1 MADSAPPGM
10 TPDSAPDAL
19 QALARFAAEASDSAC
34 NERLSVHVADGV
46 LAMLAGQRT
55 DEGAAFKAFFART
68 EGRSLAGLSAMAA
81 SMRLSEID
89 DIHRASGVTA
99 SAIALPVALAM
110 HRLSPVA
117 PARFADAVMVGQTL
131 AVQLSLALGGA
142 SLMARGLWPSYLV
155 APFGAAATAG
165 RMLGLSPE
173 RMAHALAM
181 ALAQTPRIV
190 GRSTGERPA
199 RWLLFANAVRSG
211 CLAALAA
218 DDGVDGDVTLLSPA
232 WLQAVGGHAAGD
244 SSAHAQ
250 YLSLWRPQ
258 SVVHALSI
266 KPHCA
271 AKQTLS
277 AVHALQ
283 VLLQGGLQAS
293 AIESMELRV
302 PTAYAGM
309 IDREPPSASR
319 LASMVSVRWQLA
331 LTALAPALLDDVRR
345 VPTAQAQAL
354 NQFAAKVQVL
364 ADTEL
369 DPLYPATWPAHLV
382 VHAGGQRHEL
392 RVMDSKGDPALPMD
406 KAQVQD
412 KAWRVWGPSAEAE
425 LVTLALA
432 ASRDASALQVL
443 SEQLSD

>member
-1 MADSAPPGM
+1 MAEAAP
-10 TPDSAPDAL
+10 PDAL
-19 QALARFAAEASDSAC
+19 QALARFAAEASAESC
-34 NERLSVHVADGV
+34 LERLSVHVADGV

-55 DEGAAFKAFFART
+55 DEGAAFQAFFART

-81 SMRLSEID
+81 CMRLSEID
-89 DIHRASGVTA
+89 DIHRSSGVTA

-142 SLMARGLWPSYLV
+142 GLMARGLWPSYLV

-165 RMLGLSPE
+165 RMLGLNPE

-181 ALAQTPRIV
+181 ALAQTPRSV
-190 GRSTGERPA
+190 GRSTGDRPA

-211 CLAALAA
+211 CLAAMAA

-232 WLQAVGGHAAGD
+232 WLQAVGAD
-244 SSAHAQ
+244 SRAPAKNSSL
-250 YLSLWRPQ
+250 LSPQ
-258 SVVHALSI
+258 PVVHELSI

-283 VLLQGGLQAS
+283 ALLQGGLQAVDM
-293 AIESMELRV
+293 ESIELRV
-302 PTAYAGM
+302 PTAYAAM

-331 LTALAPALLDDVRR
+331 LAALAPSLLDDVRR
-345 VPTAQAQAL
+345 APTAQVQAL
-354 NQFAAKVQVL
+354 TQFADKVQVL
-364 ADTEL
+364 ADADL
-369 DPLYPATWPAHLV
+369 DALYPATWPAHLV
-382 VHAGGQRHEL
+382 VRAAGQRHEL
-392 RVMDSKGDPALPMD
+392 RAVDSTGDPALPMD
-406 KAQVQD
+406 RAQIQA

-425 LVTLALA
+425 LVTLAFA
-432 ASRDASALQVL
+432 ATSDADALQAVC
-443 SEQLSD
+443 ERLSD

>member
-1 MADSAPPGM
+1 M
-10 TPDSAPDAL
+10 TPDSPPDAL
-19 QALARFAAEASDSAC
+19 QALARFAAEASAAPC
-34 NERLSVHVADGV
+34 LERLSVHVADGV

-142 SLMARGLWPSYLV
+142 GLMARGLWPSYLV

-232 WLQAVGGHAAGD
+232 WLQVVGAD
-244 SSAHAQ
+244 SRAPAQ
-250 YLSLWRPQ
+250 NHSLLSPQ
-258 SVVHALSI
+258 PVVHELSI

-345 VPTAQAQAL
+345 APNAQAQAL
-354 NQFAAKVQVL
+354 SEFAAKVQVL

-369 DPLYPATWPAHLV
+369 DPLYPAAWPAHLV

-425 LVTLALA
+425 LVTLAFA
-432 ASRDASALQVL
+432 ATSDASALQVL
-443 SEQLSD
+443 SERLSD

>member
-1 MADSAPPGM
+1 
-10 TPDSAPDAL
+10 
-19 QALARFAAEASDSAC
+19 
-34 NERLSVHVADGV
+34 
-46 LAMLAGQRT
+46 
-55 DEGAAFKAFFART
+55 
-68 EGRSLAGLSAMAA
+68 
-81 SMRLSEID
+81 
-89 DIHRASGVTA
+89 
-99 SAIALPVALAM
+99 
-110 HRLSPVA
+110 
-117 PARFADAVMVGQTL
+117 
-131 AVQLSLALGGA
+131 
-142 SLMARGLWPSYLV
+142 MARGLWPSYLV

-181 ALAQTPRIV
+181 ALAQTPRSV

-218 DDGVDGDVTLLSPA
+218 ADGVDGDVTLLSPA
-232 WLQAVGGHAAGD
+232 WLEAVGEHSSGE

-250 YLSLWRPQ
+250 YLSLLLAQP
-258 SVVHALSI
+258 VVHALSI

-283 VLLQGGLQAS
+283 VLLKGGLQAS

-302 PTAYAGM
+302 PTAYAAM

-345 VPTAQAQAL
+345 APTAQAQAL

-364 ADTEL
+364 ADAEL
-369 DPLYPATWPAHLV
+369 DALYPAAWPAHLV
-382 VHAGGQRHEL
+382 VQAAGQQHEL
-392 RVMDSKGDPALPMD
+392 RVEDSMGDPALPMD
-406 KAQVQD
+406 RGQVQA
-412 KAWRVWGPSAEAE
+412 KAGRVWGPSAEAE
-425 LVTLALA
+425 LVTLAFA
-432 ASRDASALQVL
+432 ATSDAGALQAVC
-443 SEQLSD
+443 ERLSD

>member
-1 MADSAPPGM
+1 MAEAAP
-10 TPDSAPDAL
+10 PDAL
-19 QALARFAAEASDSAC
+19 QALARFAAEASAAPC
-34 NERLSVHVADGV
+34 LERLSVHVADGV

-55 DEGAAFKAFFART
+55 DEGAAFQAFFART

-81 SMRLSEID
+81 CMRLSEID
-89 DIHRASGVTA
+89 DIHRPSGVTA

-117 PARFADAVMVGQTL
+117 PARFADAVMVGQSL
-131 AVQLSLALGGA
+131 AVELSLALGGA
-142 SLMARGLWPSYLV
+142 GLMARGLWPSYLV

-181 ALAQTPRIV
+181 ALAQTPRSV

-211 CLAALAA
+211 CIAALAA
-218 DDGVDGDVTLLSPA
+218 ADGMDGDVTLLSPA
-232 WLQAVGGHAAGD
+232 WLQAVGGHAAEPAQGD
-244 SSAHAQ
+244 SGENHSASQHHP
-250 YLSLWRPQ
+250 LWRPQ
-258 SVVHALSI
+258 PVIDSLSI

-271 AKQTLS
+271 AKQTLA

-283 VLLQGGLQAS
+283 ALLQGGLQAS
-293 AIESMELRV
+293 AIESIELRV
-302 PTAYAGM
+302 PTAYAAM

-345 VPTAQAQAL
+345 APTAQAQAL
-354 NQFAAKVQVL
+354 TQFAAKVQVL
-364 ADTEL
+364 ADANL
-369 DPLYPATWPAHLV
+369 DALYPAAWPAHLV
-382 VHAGGQRHEL
+382 VRAAGQRHEL
-392 RVMDSKGDPALPMD
+392 RAVDSTGDPALPMD
-406 KAQVQD
+406 RAQVQA

-425 LVTLALA
+425 LVTLAFA
-432 ASRDASALQVL
+432 ATSDAGALQAVCEHL
-443 SEQLSD
+443 SA

>member
-10 TPDSAPDAL
+10 TPDSPPDAL

-34 NERLSVHVADGV
+34 SERLSVHVADGV

-89 DIHRASGVTA
+89 DIHRPSGVTA

-110 HRLSPVA
+110 HRLSPVS

-218 DDGVDGDVTLLSPA
+218 ADGVDGDVTLLSPA

-369 DPLYPATWPAHLV
+369 DPLYPAAWPAHLV
-382 VHAGGQRHEL
+382 VHAAGQRHEL

-425 LVTLALA
+425 LVTLAFA
-432 ASRDASALQVL
+432 ATSDASALQVL
-443 SEQLSD
+443 SERLSD

>member
-1 MADSAPPGM
+1 MAEAAP
-10 TPDSAPDAL
+10 PDAL
-19 QALARFAAEASDSAC
+19 QALARFAAEASAESC
-34 NERLSVHVADGV
+34 LERLSVHVADGV

-55 DEGAAFKAFFART
+55 DEGAAFQAFFART

-81 SMRLSEID
+81 CMRLSEID
-89 DIHRASGVTA
+89 DIHRSSGVTA

-142 SLMARGLWPSYLV
+142 GLMARGLWPSYLV

-165 RMLGLSPE
+165 RMLGLNPE

-181 ALAQTPRIV
+181 ALAQTPRSV

-211 CLAALAA
+211 CLAAMAA

-232 WLQAVGGHAAGD
+232 WLQAVGAD
-244 SSAHAQ
+244 SRAPAKNSSL
-250 YLSLWRPQ
+250 LSPQ
-258 SVVHALSI
+258 PVVHELSI

-283 VLLQGGLQAS
+283 ALLQGGLQAVDM
-293 AIESMELRV
+293 ESIELRV
-302 PTAYAGM
+302 PTAYAAM

-331 LTALAPALLDDVRR
+331 LTALAPSLLDDVRR
-345 VPTAQAQAL
+345 APTAQVQAL
-354 NQFAAKVQVL
+354 TQFAAKVQVL
-364 ADTEL
+364 ADADL
-369 DPLYPATWPAHLV
+369 DALYPAAWPAHLV
-382 VHAGGQRHEL
+382 VRAAGQRHEL
-392 RVMDSKGDPALPMD
+392 RVKDSTGDPALPMD
-406 KAQVQD
+406 RAQIQA

-425 LVTLALA
+425 LVTLAFA
-432 ASRDASALQVL
+432 ATSDADALQAVC
-443 SEQLSD
+443 ERLSD

>member
-1 MADSAPPGM
+1 MAEAAP
-10 TPDSAPDAL
+10 PDAL
-19 QALARFAAEASDSAC
+19 QALARFAAEASAAPC
-34 NERLSVHVADGV
+34 LERISVHVADGV

-68 EGRSLAGLSAMAA
+68 EGRNLAGLSAMAA
-81 SMRLSEID
+81 CMRLSEID
-89 DIHRASGVTA
+89 DIHRPSGVTA

-110 HRLSPVA
+110 QSLSPVA

-131 AVQLSLALGGA
+131 ATQLSLALGGA
-142 SLMARGLWPSYLV
+142 GLMVRGLWPSYLV

-181 ALAQTPRIV
+181 ALAQTPRSV

-218 DDGVDGDVTLLSPA
+218 ADGVDGDVTLLSPA
-232 WLQAVGGHAAGD
+232 WLQAVGEHSSGE

-250 YLSLWRPQ
+250 YLSLLLPQ
-258 SVVHALSI
+258 PVVHALSI

-283 VLLQGGLQAS
+283 VLLKGGLQAS

-302 PTAYAGM
+302 PTAYAAM

-331 LTALAPALLDDVRR
+331 LTALAPAQLDDVRR
-345 VPTAQAQAL
+345 APTAQARPKCRCWPMP
-354 NQFAAKVQVL
+354 NW
-364 ADTEL
+364 TRST
-369 DPLYPATWPAHLV
+369 PLPGPPAWWCMPPAS
-382 VHAGGQRHEL
+382 GTSCR
-392 RVMDSKGDPALPMD
+392 
-406 KAQVQD
+406 
-412 KAWRVWGPSAEAE
+412 
-425 LVTLALA
+425 
-432 ASRDASALQVL
+432 
-443 SEQLSD
+443 

>member
-1 MADSAPPGM
+1 MAEAAP
-10 TPDSAPDAL
+10 PDAL
-19 QALARFAAEASDSAC
+19 QALARFAAEASAAPC
-34 NERLSVHVADGV
+34 LERLSVHVADGV

-55 DEGAAFKAFFART
+55 DEGAAFQAFFART

-81 SMRLSEID
+81 CMRLSEID
-89 DIHRASGVTA
+89 DIHRPSGVTA

-117 PARFADAVMVGQTL
+117 PARFADAVMVGQSL
-131 AVQLSLALGGA
+131 AVELSLALGGA
-142 SLMARGLWPSYLV
+142 GLMARGLWPSYLV

-181 ALAQTPRIV
+181 ALAQTPRSV
-190 GRSTGERPA
+190 GRSTGDRPA
-199 RWLLFANAVRSG
+199 RWLLFANAVRAG
-211 CLAALAA
+211 CIAALAA
-218 DDGVDGDVTLLSPA
+218 ADGMDGDVTLLSPA
-232 WLQAVGGHAAGD
+232 WLQAVGGHAAEPAQGD
-244 SSAHAQ
+244 SGENHSASQHH
-250 YLSLWRPQ
+250 SLWRPQ
-258 SVVHALSI
+258 PVIDSLSI

-271 AKQTLS
+271 AKQTLA

-283 VLLQGGLQAS
+283 ALLQGGLQAS
-293 AIESMELRV
+293 AIESIELRV

-345 VPTAQAQAL
+345 ASTAQAQAL
-354 NQFAAKVQVL
+354 TQFAAKVQVR
-364 ADTEL
+364 ADAEL
-369 DPLYPATWPAHLV
+369 DKLYPAAWPAHLV
-382 VHAGGQRHEL
+382 VRAAGQRHEL
-392 RVMDSKGDPALPMD
+392 RAVDSTGDPALPMD
-406 KAQVQD
+406 RAQVQA

-425 LVTLALA
+425 LVSLAFA
-432 ASRDASALQVL
+432 ATSDAGALQAVCA
-443 SEQLSD
+443 QLSA

>member
-1 MADSAPPGM
+1 MAEAAP
-10 TPDSAPDAL
+10 PDAL
-19 QALARFAAEASDSAC
+19 QALARFAAESSAAPC
-34 NERLSVHVADGV
+34 LERLSVHVADGV

-55 DEGAAFKAFFART
+55 DEGAAFQAFFART

-81 SMRLSEID
+81 CMRLSEID
-89 DIHRASGVTA
+89 DIHRPSGVTA

-117 PARFADAVMVGQTL
+117 PARFADAVMVGQSL
-131 AVQLSLALGGA
+131 AVELSLALGGA
-142 SLMARGLWPSYLV
+142 GLMARGLWPSYLV

-181 ALAQTPRIV
+181 ALAQTPRSV

-211 CLAALAA
+211 CLAAMAA

-232 WLQAVGGHAAGD
+232 WLQAVGGHAAEPALGN
-244 SSAHAQ
+244 SGQ
-250 YLSLWRPQ
+250 NQPWRPQ
-258 SVVHALSI
+258 PVIDSLSI

-271 AKQTLS
+271 AKQTLA

-283 VLLQGGLQAS
+283 ALLKGGLQAS
-293 AIESMELRV
+293 AIDSIELRV

-345 VPTAQAQAL
+345 APTAQAQTL
-354 NQFAAKVQVL
+354 TQFAAKVQVR
-364 ADTEL
+364 ADADL
-369 DPLYPATWPAHLV
+369 DALYPAAWPAHLV
-382 VHAGGQRHEL
+382 VQTAGQRHEL
-392 RVMDSKGDPALPMD
+392 RVEDSTGDPALPMD
-406 KAQVQD
+406 RAQVQA

-425 LVTLALA
+425 LVSLAFA
-432 ASRDASALQVL
+432 ATSDADALQAVC
-443 SEQLSD
+443 EQLSA

>member
-10 TPDSAPDAL
+10 TPDSPPDAL
-19 QALARFAAEASDSAC
+19 QALARFAAEASAAPC
-34 NERLSVHVADGV
+34 LERLAVHVADGV

-68 EGRSLAGLSAMAA
+68 EGLSLAGLSAMAA

-89 DIHRASGVTA
+89 DIHRPSGVTA

-117 PARFADAVMVGQTL
+117 PARFADAVMVGQSL

-181 ALAQTPRIV
+181 ALAQTPRNV

-199 RWLLFANAVRSG
+199 RWLLFANAVHSG

-218 DDGVDGDVTLLSPA
+218 DDGMDGDVTLLSPA
-232 WLQAVGGHAAGD
+232 WLQAVGAD
-244 SSAHAQ
+244 SRAPAQ
-250 YLSLWRPQ
+250 NPSLLSPQ
-258 SVVHALSI
+258 PVVHELSI

-283 VLLQGGLQAS
+283 ALLQGGLQAS

-302 PTAYAGM
+302 PTAYAAM

-345 VPTAQAQAL
+345 APNAQAQAL
-354 NQFAAKVQVL
+354 SEFAAKVQVL
-364 ADTEL
+364 ADAEL
-369 DPLYPATWPAHLV
+369 DPLYPAAWPAHLV

-392 RVMDSKGDPALPMD
+392 RVMDSTGDPALPMD

-425 LVTLALA
+425 LVTLAFA
-432 ASRDASALQVL
+432 ATSDASALQVL
-443 SEQLSD
+443 SERLSD

>member
-232 WLQAVGGHAAGD
+232 WLQAVGAD
-244 SSAHAQ
+244 SRAPAQ
-250 YLSLWRPQ
+250 NPSLLSPQ
-258 SVVHALSI
+258 PVVHELSI

-302 PTAYAGM
+302 PTDYAGM

-369 DPLYPATWPAHLV
+369 DPLYPAAWPAHLV

-425 LVTLALA
+425 LVTLAFA
-432 ASRDASALQVL
+432 ATSDASALQVL
-443 SEQLSD
+443 SERLSD